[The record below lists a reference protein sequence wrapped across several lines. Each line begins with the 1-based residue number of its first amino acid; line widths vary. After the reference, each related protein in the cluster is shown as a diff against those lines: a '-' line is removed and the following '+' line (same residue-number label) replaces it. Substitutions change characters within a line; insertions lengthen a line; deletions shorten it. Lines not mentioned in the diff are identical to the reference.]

1 MPNQESSPIESGVKR
16 IIDGVLAVCS
26 IGISAAAVA
35 YHAER
40 TRAISA
46 RTSLS
51 ARIGMSSMESV
62 VQTSF
67 IIEDSNKDL
76 GL

>member
-1 MPNQESSPIESGVKR
+1 MPNQESSPIENGVKR

-35 YHAER
+35 YTAER

-51 ARIGMSSMESV
+51 SRIGMSSMESM

-67 IIEDSNKDL
+67 LIEDSNKDL

>member
-1 MPNQESSPIESGVKR
+1 MPNQESTPIENGVKR

-35 YHAER
+35 IHAER

-46 RTSLS
+46 RASLS
-51 ARIGMSSMESV
+51 SRIGMSSMESV